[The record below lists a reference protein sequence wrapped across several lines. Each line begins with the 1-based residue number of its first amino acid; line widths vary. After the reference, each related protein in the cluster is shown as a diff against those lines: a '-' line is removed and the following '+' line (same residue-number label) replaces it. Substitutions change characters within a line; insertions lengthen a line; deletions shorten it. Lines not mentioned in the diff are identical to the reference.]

1 MMASELPL
9 FRVVKAA
16 ALIWSEE
23 TAKGADTFTD
33 QPFGCG
39 RPPDEQTKESRASVV
54 PGSWGAPFA
63 PKGRDG

>member
-16 ALIWSEE
+16 ALIWSGE
-23 TAKGADTFTD
+23 TAKGADTLTA

-39 RPPDEQTKESRASVV
+39 RPPDEQAKEGRASVM
-54 PGSWGAPFA
+54 PGSWRLPFA
-63 PKGRDG
+63 LKGRDG